1 MRLSMSRAMSVSG
14 VMFAAAMAVTGC
26 SGTGGD
32 GARVTG
38 QGSTFMAPAMTL
50 LMKDYNQAHN
60 VQLDYTGKGSTAGI
74 QQMTEKTVDFGGTDA
89 PLKQDQLDK
98 AKAAGGE
105 VVHIPLVIGG
115 VVAAYNLPGVEK
127 TLNFTGPILADI
139 YLGKIK
145 KWNDKAIADANP
157 GVNLPDTGIKPVYR
171 SDGSGTTNIFT
182 EYLAKVS
189 PEFKE
194 KVGVGT
200 APDFHSV
207 GEGSKGSDGV
217 TGVVKQTPGAICYV
231 ELAYAIQKSIKY
243 GLMKNKAGKFVEANL
258 DTVAASAE
266 SSFKV
271 PQSTAPYSL
280 HKLTFSLTDADGDN
294 AYPICGIAYVV
305 FYKDLA
311 PAKKKVLIGFLRWA
325 TKDGQ
330 AQTKTLDYAPIPA
343 ALAAKIDERLKE
355 VE

>member
-1 MRLSMSRAMSVSG
+1 MRLSKSRVALVCG
-14 VMFAAAMAVTGC
+14 VMFAATLTMTGC
-26 SGTGGD
+26 GGCGNGGGGGGTAGSGGGD
-32 GARVTG
+32 GTRVTG
-38 QGSTFMAPAMTL
+38 QGSTFMAPAMNL
-50 LMKDYNQAHN
+50 LMKDYNKAHN

-115 VVAAYNLPGVEK
+115 VVPAYNLPGVDK
-127 TLNFTGPILADI
+127 PLAFTGAILADI

-171 SDGSGTTNIFT
+171 SDGSGTTNIVT

-189 PEFKE
+189 SEFKE

-200 APDFHSV
+200 APKFDV

-231 ELAYAIQKSIKY
+231 ELAYAIQKNIKY
-243 GLMKNKAGKFVEANL
+243 GAVKNKAGKVVEANL
-258 DTVAASAE
+258 DTVAAAAE
-266 SSFKV
+266 ASLKA
-271 PQSTAPYSL
+271 PQTAAPYSL
-280 HKLTFSLTDADGDN
+280 HKLTYSLTDADGDN
-294 AYPICGIAYVV
+294 AFPICGIAYIA

-325 TKDGQ
+325 TKEGQ

-343 ALAAKIDERLKE
+343 
-355 VE
+355 